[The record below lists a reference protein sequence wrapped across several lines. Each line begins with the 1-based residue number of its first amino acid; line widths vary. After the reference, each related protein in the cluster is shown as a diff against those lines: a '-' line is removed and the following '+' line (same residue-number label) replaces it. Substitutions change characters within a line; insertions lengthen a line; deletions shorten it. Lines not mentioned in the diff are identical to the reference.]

1 MDHSSSGS
9 REHNGIC
16 TVATSVIAIRKP
28 GHLFFSQFALLESW
42 LCPITGWHGP
52 CDGDSSVDLSI
63 THLKRYKDI
72 AYLFLKYGN
81 SDIIKEGGFAD
92 ASPAESDGKSEG
104 GDLAG
109 DLERLGPTFVKIGQ
123 LLSTRSDLL
132 PPACLEALG
141 RLQDKVEPVPYEE
154 IKKVVEEQLGV
165 RISKAFESFDE
176 KPFGSASLG
185 QVHLAQLRGGRTV
198 AVKVQRPG
206 IREEIVKDLESLA
219 TIAATMDEHTEFGR
233 RYETARIVDSFRGT
247 LLRELDYQRE
257 ARNLEELARNLSEF
271 KRLRVPEVIDDYSTA
286 RVLTM
291 EYLPGTKITSL
302 SGAVLVDLDGDAL
315 AEELFRAY
323 LKQILVDGFFHADPH
338 PGNLLLT
345 AERNIAILDLGM
357 VGRLNQRLRDHLL
370 HLLSGLSD
378 GDGQQTAE
386 AAMRLGEAR
395 DEAIDRKLFI
405 TAVEDI
411 VGSAKSASVSNMQVG
426 SMVSL
431 VMKAC
436 GDAGIRIPPEVNL
449 LGKTL
454 MNLDQVGITLS
465 PHFNPAESI
474 RRHLGEISRAR
485 LKESFSVANLM
496 GVLTETKDFLGQFP
510 SRANRILGMLADN
523 KLRMKVDTIDEHK
536 LLQGLQKVANRITA
550 GLILAALIVGS
561 SMLARVETSFQ
572 IWGYS
577 GLAMIFFLLACI
589 GSGWM
594 MIQIVF
600 KDE

>member
-63 THLKRYKDI
+63 THLKRYRDI

-81 SDIIKEGGFAD
+81 SDIIKQGGFAD

-454 MNLDQVGITLS
+454 MNLDQVGLTLS